1 MSVALRRRMD
11 QTWLLLAAL
20 TVASIATTRIGMTA
34 VVTDS
39 AVLAL
44 AAVKARS
51 LLWNFLDIRSASSGW
66 RALFVAWL
74 LLVTIAAWAAS
85 AASQLIPIS
94 HHIRGLL
101 HG

>member
-11 QTWLLLAAL
+11 RTWLLLAAL
-20 TVASIATTRIGMTA
+20 TATSIATTRIGMTA
-34 VVTDS
+34 IVTDS
-39 AVLAL
+39 AVLVL
-44 AAVKARS
+44 AVVKARS

-66 RALFVAWL
+66 RTLFVAWL
-74 LLVTIAAWAAS
+74 LLVAIAAWAAS